1 MKKIFFIL
9 MIGLNYL
16 PGMAQ
21 EKITREQARTICA
34 QGMAAFTKAIAPVYK
49 PGNSYEQFQ
58 AALCGN
64 IQPATEGANQLKIAY
79 AFLVQSASTD
89 AIIKNYQGKE
99 VAASLNYLLTLHKK
113 GIESDGSELFGGKTG
128 SANSSFAK
136 NAEGGCKWY
145 QFSCLVQAALNWV
158 VMQWVTITGIAGAFD
173 LPIFAP

>member
-9 MIGLNYL
+9 MIVLNYL
-16 PGMAQ
+16 PGRAQ
-21 EKITREQARTICA
+21 EKMTHEQARTICA
-34 QGMAAFTKAIAPVYK
+34 QGMAAFTKAASGVYK

-64 IQPATEGANQLKIAY
+64 IQPTIEGANQLKVAY
-79 AFLVQSASTD
+79 AFLVQSATAD

-99 VAASLNYLLTLHKK
+99 VAASLNYLLSLHKK

-128 SANSSFAK
+128 TANSSFAK

-158 VMQWVTITGIAGAFD
+158 AMQWATITGIAGWFD
-173 LPIFAP
+173 LPLAL